1 MATRYVGKL
10 KKSNRFWSRCAL
22 ISISPKMILR
32 QNLNRLS
39 GSGLTEFMTEEK
51 LIDEQANYRLVNQ
64 NRLGKT
70 DRPPGQPL
78 DARS

>member
-1 MATRYVGKL
+1 
-10 KKSNRFWSRCAL
+10 
-22 ISISPKMILR
+22 MILR

-51 LIDEQANYRLVNQ
+51 LIDEQANYRVVNQ